1 MTMDEEFLMIS
12 GIQHFIFCRRQ
23 WALIHVEQLWNDNLR
38 TIEGE
43 IIHEKCHDE
52 SFVETRKDLLTCRGM
67 RIFSRKLNV
76 SGQSDVVEFRR
87 NKNGVNLFGHEGLW
101 QPCPIE
107 YKRGKP
113 KEDLSDILQLCTQI
127 ICLEEMLCC
136 DISEGYLFYHEVHRR
151 EKVIVTKE
159 LRQQVFAI
167 FEEMNSYYSRG
178 YTPKAKYSKKCRNCS
193 LKDLCLPKKSKHR
206 SVNTYYQISLEE

>member
-1 MTMDEEFLMIS
+1 MDEEFLMIS

-38 TIEGE
+38 TIEGK

-67 RIFSRKLNV
+67 RIFSKNLNV
-76 SGQSDVVEFRR
+76 SGQTDVVEFRR
-87 NKNGVNLFGHEGLW
+87 SKNGVNLFGHEGLW

-113 KEDLSDILQLCTQI
+113 KEDLSDILQLCTQV

-159 LRQQVFAI
+159 LRQQVFAV

-193 LKDLCLPKKSKHR
+193 LKDLCLPKMSKHR
-206 SVNTYYQISLEE
+206 SVSKYYQISLEE

>member
-1 MTMDEEFLMIS
+1 MIS

-52 SFVETRKDLLTCRGM
+52 TFTETRKDLLVCRGM
-67 RIFSRKLNV
+67 RIVSKKLKV
-76 SGQSDVVEFRR
+76 SGQSDVVEFR
-87 NKNGVNLFGHEGLW
+87 KSKTGINLFGHAGLW
-101 QPCPIE
+101 QPCPVE

-113 KEDLSDILQLCTQI
+113 KEDLSDILQLCTQA

-136 DISEGYLFYHEVHRR
+136 EIEEGYLFYNEIHRR
-151 EKVIVTKE
+151 EKVVVTKE
-159 LRQQVFAI
+159 LRQQVFDM
-167 FEEMNSYYSRG
+167 FKEMNDYYDRG
-178 YTPKAKYSKKCRNCS
+178 YTPKAKYNKKCRNCS
-193 LKDLCLPKKSKHR
+193 MKDLCLPKISKHR
-206 SVNTYYQISLEE
+206 SVGTYYQVSLEE

>member
-1 MTMDEEFLMIS
+1 MDEEFLMIS

-52 SFVETRKDLLTCRGM
+52 AFTEVRKDLLVCRGM
-67 RIFSRKLNV
+67 RIFSKNLKV
-76 SGQSDVVEFRR
+76 SGQSDVVEFR
-87 NKNGVNLFGHEGLW
+87 KNSNGATLFGHEGLW

-113 KEDLSDILQLCTQI
+113 KEDLSDILQLCTQV
-127 ICLEEMLCC
+127 ICLEEMFCC
-136 DISEGYLFYHEVHRR
+136 DIEEGYLFYHETHRR
-151 EKVIVTKE
+151 EKVVVTKE

-167 FEEMNSYYSRG
+167 FEEMNAYYDRG
-178 YTPKAKYSKKCRNCS
+178 YTPKAKYNKKCRNCS
-193 LKDLCLPKKSKHR
+193 MKDLCLPKISKHR
-206 SVNTYYQISLEE
+206 SVGTYYQLNLEE

>member
-1 MTMDEEFLMIS
+1 MDEEFLLIS
-12 GIQHFIFCRRQ
+12 GIQHFVFCRRQ

-52 SFVETRKDLLTCRGM
+52 TFTETRKDLLVCRGM
-67 RIFSRKLNV
+67 RIISKKLKV

-87 NKNGVNLFGHEGLW
+87 SENGVNLFGHEGRW
-101 QPCPIE
+101 QPYPVE

-113 KEDLSDILQLCTQI
+113 KEDLSDILQLCTQA

-136 DISEGYLFYHEVHRR
+136 TIEEGYLFYHETHRR
-151 EKVIVTKE
+151 EKVVVTKE
-159 LRQQVFAI
+159 LRQQVFDM
-167 FEEMNSYYSRG
+167 FKEMNDYYDRG
-178 YTPKAKYSKKCRNCS
+178 YTPKAKYNKKCRNCS
-193 LKDLCLPKKSKHR
+193 MKDLCLPKISKHR
-206 SVNTYYQISLEE
+206 SVGTYYQLSLEE

>member
-67 RIFSRKLNV
+67 RIFSKKLNV
-76 SGQSDVVEFRR
+76 SGQTDVVEFRKS
-87 NKNGVNLFGHEGLW
+87 KNGVNLFGHEGLW

-113 KEDLSDILQLCTQI
+113 KEDLSDILQLCTQV
-127 ICLEEMLCC
+127 ICL
-136 DISEGYLFYHEVHRR
+136 
-151 EKVIVTKE
+151 
-159 LRQQVFAI
+159 
-167 FEEMNSYYSRG
+167 
-178 YTPKAKYSKKCRNCS
+178 
-193 LKDLCLPKKSKHR
+193 
-206 SVNTYYQISLEE
+206 

>member
-1 MTMDEEFLMIS
+1 MDEEFLMIS

-52 SFVETRKDLLTCRGM
+52 TFTETRKDLLVCRGM
-67 RIFSRKLNV
+67 RIFSKKLKV
-76 SGQSDVVEFRR
+76 SGQSDVVEFR
-87 NKNGVNLFGHEGLW
+87 KSKTGINLFGHEGLW
-101 QPCPIE
+101 QPCPVE

-113 KEDLSDILQLCTQI
+113 KEDLSDILQLCTQA

-136 DISEGYLFYHEVHRR
+136 DIEEGYLFYHETHRR
-151 EKVIVTKE
+151 EKVVVTKE
-159 LRQQVFAI
+159 LRQQVFDI
-167 FEEMNSYYSRG
+167 FKEMNDYYDRG
-178 YTPKAKYSKKCRNCS
+178 YTPKAKYNKKCRNCS
-193 LKDLCLPKKSKHR
+193 MKDLCLPKISKHR
-206 SVNTYYQISLEE
+206 SVDTYYQLSLEE

>member
-38 TIEGE
+38 TVEGE

-87 NKNGVNLFGHEGLW
+87 SKNGVNLFGHEGLW

-113 KEDLSDILQLCTQI
+113 KEDLSDILQICTQV
-127 ICLEEMLCC
+127 ICLEEMFCC

-159 LRQQVFAI
+159 LRQQVFAV

-193 LKDLCLPKKSKHR
+193 LKDLCLPKMSKHR
-206 SVNTYYQISLEE
+206 SVSKYYQISLEE